1 MEAIPNTLAT
11 GTSKRN
17 LIKSIRD
24 LYSAKGTSE
33 GHKLFMRLLL
43 GETASIFYP
52 NQYMLKVSNGDW
64 RQKTTMRVETIG
76 SAADEIVNQVIT
88 GQTSLATAIVVD
100 TITFLQGSTSVTELE
115 IDTVVGSFQEGRLLL
130 LYLQ

>member
-1 MEAIPNTLAT
+1 
-11 GTSKRN
+11 
-17 LIKSIRD
+17 
-24 LYSAKGTSE
+24 
-33 GHKLFMRLLL
+33 MRLLL
-43 GETASIFYP
+43 GETCSIFIQTNIYS
-52 NQYMLKVSNGDW
+52 KVSNGDW

-115 IDTVVGSFQEGRLLL
+115 IDTVVGSFQEGDYYSI